1 MSEAMEVE
9 IELLIDDN
17 VIELECEVEN
27 NEIEV
32 DLEVEVISGS
42 GDRLPYYK
50 GETIVKPK
58 PRKEQTLETANKSM
72 RENVLVLEI
81 PYTEVHNS
89 NGTTV
94 IIGGD

>member
-17 VIELECEVEN
+17 VIELECEVE
-27 NEIEV
+27 
-32 DLEVEVISGS
+32 VISGS
-42 GDRLPYYK
+42 GDRLPYYE

-81 PYTEVHNS
+81 PYTEVHNL

>member
-1 MSEAMEVE
+1 MSETMEVE

-17 VIELECEVEN
+17 
-27 NEIEV
+27 EIEV
-32 DLEVEVISGS
+32 DLEVEVIGGS
-42 GDRLPYYK
+42 CDRLPYYE

-81 PYTEVHNS
+81 QYTEVHNL

>member
-17 VIELECEVEN
+17 VIELE
-27 NEIEV
+27 
-32 DLEVEVISGS
+32 VEVIYGS

-81 PYTEVHNS
+81 PYTEVHNL